1 MTAVRISDPLKLD
14 VQVQT
19 GRFQVAKKAVVN
31 FGVIAL
37 VLITMSVVVIQR
49 EGRKAREA
57 INVASEQ
64 VTEAVRDGI
73 ADGVERSI
81 EKAAEVPGKIMRDAG
96 DVLLSDST
104 GTAPGKGAEPPESP
118 PSNEVSRPTKGND
131 HKTAESKPDFADT
144 DNQPTGVTTS
154 EPTKMPPPLAT
165 SAPPRSTPESSR
177 PADLPKAA
185 PKTKVELNPDQLLRD
200 TVKLGQE
207 LVKAADDVGQEMIG
221 LSLAEEVQL
230 GKEVNRQ
237 VCRQH
242 KVASSS
248 AATKRLRDLAQPLL
262 KQVEREGITY
272 TFTVLA
278 SPEINAFS
286 HVGGYVYINQGILKF
301 TSSDA
306 ELQFVLAHEIAHVDL
321 GHCRRGLTYTV
332 RAGDLAGGNG
342 AAMVRQAYHLISL
355 GYSEDQEFEADEW
368 AFRRMITIDRTKEE
382 ALALT
387 RHFARHFTD
396 KAEKRSSVKVAPAAA
411 VIADEIE
418 KHLRSHPPASERV
431 LRLEKL
437 AAMPQEQIEEV
448 DR

>member
-1 MTAVRISDPLKLD
+1 M
-14 VQVQT
+14 
-19 GRFQVAKKAVVN
+19 AKKSAVQFVI
-31 FGVIAL
+31 IAL
-37 VLITMSVVVIQR
+37 VLIAVSVVVIQH
-49 EGRKAREA
+49 EGRKTREA

-64 VTEAVRDGI
+64 VADAIRDGI

-81 EKAAEVPGKIMRDAG
+81 DKAAEVPGKIMRDAR

-104 GTAPGKGAEPPESP
+104 GTAPGRDAESPESP
-118 PSNEVSRPTKGND
+118 PSSEVSHPTKGND
-131 HKTAESKPDFADT
+131 HKTAESKPDVADT
-144 DNQPTGVTTS
+144 DAQPAAATSS
-154 EPTKMPPPLAT
+154 EPTKAAPPLAT
-165 SAPPRSTPESSR
+165 SAQPQSTPESSR
-177 PADLPKAA
+177 PADV

-200 TVKLGQE
+200 SVKLGQE
-207 LVKAADDVGQEMIG
+207 LAKTADDVGQEMIG

-306 ELQFVLAHEIAHVDL
+306 ELQFVLGHEIAHVDL